1 MTLLLPDAVDDVD
14 ASAPV
19 MEAEMAAAIVN
30 RARAMVQRRIA
41 QLTADGDAA
50 EAGRLRATAAKPLF
64 ALLRSIDHRNEAH
77 IRAIIA
83 TWGPRVMD
91 EAALWAA
98 LDRPASLRVDE

>member
-1 MTLLLPDAVDDVD
+1 MLPPDTVDDVD
-14 ASAPV
+14 ASALV
-19 MEAEMAAAIVN
+19 IEAEMAAAIVN
-30 RARAMVQRRIA
+30 RARAMVQRRIG

-50 EAGRLRATAAKPLF
+50 EADRLRATAAKPLF

-91 EAALWAA
+91 EAALWDA
-98 LDRPASLRVDE
+98 LDLPASLRAEG